1 MTMNLKLQDI
11 NLYISESDVVRSVVD
26 QRLHYLK
33 SQEPRLRLVLP
44 HGITAFVW
52 LFMILVSCSMLGISV
67 IRFSLNLIVIS
78 KVYSDFGLLL
88 VCLLLIPV
96 IVSCKKYIQAM
107 KKHKNQLHSSK
118 TEPISMTEIEQ
129 YFSDKKVDFVTKY
142 QRYVDSVYQEIETV
156 QKKQYPSS
164 DKLDEVERLQGRI
177 AQAVDRLEALKDNYF
192 ARLDNIESE
201 LKNRLIEHK
210 VNQEVEM
217 AVKSQ
222 FLIER
227 LEDEVEAI
235 SYYLQAV
242 DEIS

>member
-1 MTMNLKLQDI
+1 
-11 NLYISESDVVRSVVD
+11 
-26 QRLHYLK
+26 
-33 SQEPRLRLVLP
+33 
-44 HGITAFVW
+44 
-52 LFMILVSCSMLGISV
+52 
-67 IRFSLNLIVIS
+67 
-78 KVYSDFGLLL
+78 
-88 VCLLLIPV
+88 
-96 IVSCKKYIQAM
+96 M

-156 QKKQYPSS
+156 QKKQYPRS